1 MTVSP
6 SKEAFLLRLEKV
18 LLNKVRREAQNRE
31 ITVTDM
37 FVEMLEDYDYNQQRQ
52 PLVKPKSTRW
62 WEKR

>member
-37 FVEMLEDYDYNQQRQ
+37 FVEMVESYDYNQQQQ